1 MFFVLQYCGTT
12 IAGISLLSDSVMRLV
27 RTDEKKYQQ
36 GKDSQDDY
44 RSQPSEA
51 EIKENKFYADVL
63 LKRFSLYI
71 MK

>member
-44 RSQPSEA
+44 RSQPSDA

-63 LKRFSLYI
+63 LRRFSLYI